1 MENQIALV
9 QAKHHLTFDEM
20 KKAAISLFDEA
31 TDEELI
37 ISFLTALAE
46 KGETATEIAA
56 LVEVMTKQAIQ
67 LPVMEDA
74 EYIDNCGTGGDGL
87 KSFNISTAAA
97 FVLAAAGLK
106 VAKHGNR
113 KVSSASGS
121 ADLLEEL
128 GLPNHLTPK
137 QLSELLVKE
146 NLAFIFAPT
155 VHPKLKRIGKI
166 RSQIG
171 KPTIFNLVGPLANPV
186 PLTYQF
192 TGINRPEF
200 VVEYA
205 EVMKKLGRKRA
216 LIISGEDGM
225 DEASLYG
232 KTTCT
237 LLDENELISF
247 TLTPEEV
254 GLQSYPK
261 EAIRGGTPKENARI
275 LCEIFQGKRNAYFEA
290 VAFNAGLGLY
300 TANYASTIQQG
311 VKIAIDTMLSG
322 KAHAKLMAMIHY
334 NEQLEVAK

>member
-9 QAKHHLTFDEM
+9 QSKHHLTYDEM
-20 KKAAISLFDEA
+20 KRAAIAIFDEA
-31 TDEELI
+31 TNEELI

-56 LVEVMTKQAIQ
+56 LVDVMTKQAIQ
-67 LPVMEDA
+67 LPILEAVD
-74 EYIDNCGTGGDGL
+74 YIDNCGTGGDGL
-87 KSFNISTAAA
+87 QSFNISTASA

-121 ADLLEEL
+121 ADILEEL
-128 GLPNHLTPK
+128 GLPNNLTPK
-137 QLSELLVKE
+137 QLSESLTKE

-155 VHPKLKRIGKI
+155 VHPKLKRIGQI
-166 RSQIG
+166 RAQIG

-186 PLTYQF
+186 PLSYQL
-192 TGINRPEF
+192 TGINRPDF

-232 KTTCT
+232 QTTCT
-237 LLDENELISF
+237 LLDQNELISF
-247 TLTPEEV
+247 TITAEEV

-261 EAIRGGTPKENARI
+261 EAIRGGTPSENARI
-275 LCEIFQGKRNAYFEA
+275 LREIFQGQRNAYFEA
-290 VAFNAGLGLY
+290 VAFNAGLALY
-300 TANYASTIQQG
+300 TANHATTIQQG
-311 VKIAIDTMLSG
+311 VKMAVDILLSG
-322 KAHAKLMAMIHY
+322 KAYDKLVAMIHY
-334 NEQLEVAK
+334 NEQLEVAQ